1 MTNVK
6 VYISLEKVG
15 DGEGMERGMVRGGGG
30 EKEKKNRREGET
42 EEMPCIPLSG
52 QREPQREGRG
62 GEETTDMR
70 EIQEKE
76 EKRERR
82 KRGVDRS

>member
-30 EKEKKNRREGET
+30 EKEKKNRQEGET

-62 GEETTDMR
+62 GEETQT
-70 EIQEKE
+70 
-76 EKRERR
+76 
-82 KRGVDRS
+82 